1 MIISRDYRFF
11 NKNKA
16 FIFCNNFSLD
26 KQETHA
32 RLILSSMLS
41 AF

>member
-1 MIISRDYRFF
+1 MIMLRDYRFF

-26 KQETHA
+26 KQETPA
-32 RLILSSMLS
+32 RLIL
-41 AF
+41 AG